1 MKVTGG
7 ALMTRE
13 SAFRTLVRRGAFGPF
28 TDLNAARKLFTAL
41 PGMAACDLNDFGRGG
56 ETVRR
61 VLLTALLTA
70 WDSGG
75 DLPEET
81 GVFGWNGDGCTAE
94 NLIYWRDYVSCG
106 REAGRGGL
114 FVATLP
120 TIPYCETAIAL
131 RCRGRV
137 AYFRT
142 EPFAARLE
150 ELLLSAPCGT
160 YLCGEVTASSVC
172 MLLTDTRL
180 PGPPLPEGPA
190 LEEVFTALEERV

>member
-1 MKVTGG
+1 MKIAGG
-7 ALMTRE
+7 ALMTHE
-13 SAFRTLVRRGAFGPF
+13 GSFRTLIRRGRFGPF
-28 TDLNAARKLFTAL
+28 ADLNAARKLFTAL
-41 PGMAACDLNDFGRGG
+41 PGMAPCDLNDFGRGG
-56 ETVRR
+56 ATVRR

-75 DLPEET
+75 ALPEET
-81 GVFGWNGDGCTAE
+81 GVFGWNGGGCTSE
-94 NLIYWRDYVSCG
+94 NLIYWHDYVSCG

-120 TIPYCETAIAL
+120 TIPYCEAAIAL

-142 EPFAARLE
+142 ERSSARLE
-150 ELLLSAPCGT
+150 ELLLAAPPGT
-160 YLCGEVTASSVC
+160 YLCGEVTSSSVC

-180 PGPPLPEGPA
+180 PGPPLPEA
-190 LEEVFTALEERV
+190 SDLKEVFTALEERA

>member
-1 MKVTGG
+1 M
-7 ALMTRE
+7 
-13 SAFRTLVRRGAFGPF
+13 
-28 TDLNAARKLFTAL
+28 
-41 PGMAACDLNDFGRGG
+41 
-56 ETVRR
+56 
-61 VLLTALLTA
+61 LLTALLTA

-75 DLPEET
+75 VPPEAT
-81 GVFGWNGDGCTAE
+81 GVFGWNGDGCTSE

-120 TIPYCETAIAL
+120 TIPYCEAAIAL

-142 EPFAARLE
+142 EPAAARLE
-150 ELLLSAPCGT
+150 ELLLAAPGGT
-160 YLCGEVTASSVC
+160 YLCGEVTSSSVC

-180 PGPPLPEGPA
+180 PGPSLPEAAA
-190 LEEVFTALEERV
+190 LEEVFTALEEKA